1 MPTDATLLVGMH
13 LARGNYHGTNNAI
26 LTKWGALQML
36 SYFKNPTEVVYG
48 FGSAGKVG
56 EILKGYKKALII
68 TDPGCLKA
76 NLVEPVQKSLTAAG
90 INCEVFSGVEPNPSV
105 EVVEEA
111 FRLLTSFGAD
121 VIVGLGGGSS
131 LDTAKAV
138 GILATNGGKIT
149 DYEGVEKV
157 AAPAMPVVG
166 IPTTAGTGS
175 EVTINVVITDKAR
188 EYKFTIVSR
197 NAACRWA
204 VLDPALTASM
214 PPALTAATGMDALTH
229 AIESYTSL
237 MSYPLSATLALES
250 IRIISRNLALAVYNG
265 DNMVAR
271 DGMLMGCLMASLA
284 FNNTRLGNA
293 HAMSHPV
300 SAVFGVPHGIAN
312 AILLPYVME
321 FNSVAV
327 PDRFAAIAEAMGENV
342 QGLKVTQAAARAVEA
357 VRELSARIGIPSR
370 LSAVISDPNAK
381 DKIDKLADDAM
392 KSGNIA
398 VNPRKTTRQDI
409 VALYEQAW

>member
-1 MPTDATLLVGMH
+1 
-13 LARGNYHGTNNAI
+13 
-26 LTKWGALQML
+26 ML
-36 SYFKNPTEVVYG
+36 HYFKNSTEIVYG
-48 FGSAGKVG
+48 SGSASRVG
-56 EILKGYKKALII
+56 EILKPYKKALTI
-68 TDPGCLKA
+68 TDQGCMKA
-76 NLVEPVQKSLTAAG
+76 NLLGPVQKSLVASG
-90 INCEVFSGVEPNPSV
+90 IAYEVFAEVEPNPAV
-105 EVVEEA
+105 EVVEQACE
-111 FRLLTSFGAD
+111 LLQSFGAD
-121 VIVGLGGGSS
+121 VIVAVGGGSS

-149 DYEGVEKV
+149 EYEGVERV
-157 AAPAMPVVG
+157 PVPAMPVVG

-197 NAACRWA
+197 NSACRYA
-204 VLDPALTASM
+204 VLDPELTVSM
-214 PPALTAATGMDALTH
+214 PPGLTAATGMDALTH

-237 MSYPLSATLALES
+237 MSYPLSATLALEA
-250 IRIISRNLALAVYNG
+250 IKIITRNLALAVYNG
-265 DNMVAR
+265 DNLVAR

-293 HAMSHPV
+293 HAMSHPI

-327 PDRFAAIAEAMGENV
+327 PDRFAAIAEAMGEDNR
-342 QGLKVTQAAARAVEA
+342 GLKVTQAAARAVEA
-357 VRELSARIGIPSR
+357 VRELSQRIEIPSR

-398 VNPRKTTRQDI
+398 VNPRKTTRKDI
-409 VALYEQAW
+409 VALFEQAW

>member
-1 MPTDATLLVGMH
+1 
-13 LARGNYHGTNNAI
+13 
-26 LTKWGALQML
+26 
-36 SYFKNPTEVVYG
+36 
-48 FGSAGKVG
+48 
-56 EILKGYKKALII
+56 
-68 TDPGCLKA
+68 
-76 NLVEPVQKSLTAAG
+76 
-90 INCEVFSGVEPNPSV
+90 
-105 EVVEEA
+105 
-111 FRLLTSFGAD
+111 
-121 VIVGLGGGSS
+121 
-131 LDTAKAV
+131 
-138 GILATNGGKIT
+138 
-149 DYEGVEKV
+149 
-157 AAPAMPVVG
+157 
-166 IPTTAGTGS
+166 
-175 EVTINVVITDKAR
+175 
-188 EYKFTIVSR
+188 
-197 NAACRWA
+197 
-204 VLDPALTASM
+204 
-214 PPALTAATGMDALTH
+214 
-229 AIESYTSL
+229 
-237 MSYPLSATLALES
+237 
-250 IRIISRNLALAVYNG
+250 
-265 DNMVAR
+265 MVAR